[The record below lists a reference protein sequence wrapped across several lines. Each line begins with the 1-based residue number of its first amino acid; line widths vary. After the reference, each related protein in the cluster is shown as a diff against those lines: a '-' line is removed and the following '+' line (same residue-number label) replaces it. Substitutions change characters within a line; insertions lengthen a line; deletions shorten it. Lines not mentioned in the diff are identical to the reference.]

1 MKILVITLELAN
13 KQRGL
18 MMEKD
23 FVKLGDKNECLIC
36 NDNLN
41 RSKHIKPLTTLLSN
55 IGNEDSFV
63 MTVSAP
69 YGGGKTFF
77 VKMWQNYLKKQNGHT
92 LYYNAWENDFS
103 INPLA
108 SFISCF
114 SELDDVD
121 PKLKDKVKAVIT
133 AAQKI
138 TLTKIPEICVRLL
151 GALCKKYLG
160 IEAQELYDTAKI
172 SAEFVDEAE
181 KEIGKLSAKAKTMI
195 ADEKELRDA
204 ITDFKKKLKELIAS
218 FERTNNRISGKLVI
232 FIDDLDRCRPDYAIT
247 FLEYIKH
254 LFNIPNCNFILSVD
268 EDQLISTVEKV
279 YGSKNAE
286 GFLSKIIDFDFK
298 LPSPT
303 SVREFIELAIKKLKW
318 ETDNIFP
325 TPCEDI
331 DMKEIFILMFEP
343 LVKLLS
349 LTMRDIEH
357 VLQDLNIIYR
367 SIELE
372 QLAPIHLAIVYT
384 IDKYAFKLGCK
395 NSDKKQL
402 FKEVYGKI
410 SNFAEAN
417 SAKEG
422 RCYYDGLDEIKVV
435 NPNSSL
441 NDFLRFIAAVSLKH
455 ELQLTQA
462 CETLPESVRKNIFY
476 ETNIKPLWFNFNQ
489 QIEDVFTSN
498 EAFDIEEN
506 AASNF

>member
-1 MKILVITLELAN
+1 MIK
-13 KQRGL
+13 
-18 MMEKD
+18 KD

-36 NDNLN
+36 NDKLN
-41 RSKHIKPLTTLLSN
+41 RSKHIIPLTTLLSN
-55 IGNEDSFV
+55 VGNEDSFV

-77 VKMWQNYLKKQNGHT
+77 VKMWQNYLKEQNGHT

-121 PKLKDKVKAVIT
+121 PKLKDKVKALIT

-151 GALCKKYLG
+151 VALCKKYLD

-181 KEIGKLSAKAKTMI
+181 KEVGKLSAKAKTMI
-195 ADEKELRDA
+195 ANEKELRYA
-204 ITDFKKKLKELIAS
+204 IADFKKKLKELITS
-218 FERTNNRISGKLVI
+218 FERTNKRISGKLVI

-254 LFNIPNCNFILSVD
+254 LFSIPNCNFVLSVD
-268 EDQLISTVEKV
+268 EDQLISTIEKV

-286 GFLSKIIDFDFK
+286 GFLSKIIDFDFN
-298 LPSPT
+298 LPYPG
-303 SVREFIELAIKKLKW
+303 SVREFIELAIKKLNW
-318 ETDNIFP
+318 ESDNIFSSP
-325 TPCEDI
+325 YQDI

-417 SAKEG
+417 YVKEG
-422 RCYYDGLDEIKVV
+422 RYLYNGIDETKIV

-441 NDFLRFIAAVSLKH
+441 NDFLRFITNVSLKA
-455 ELQLTQA
+455 EIQLTQVVK
-462 CETLPESVRKNIFY
+462 TLPKSIRNDIFY
-476 ETNIKPLWFNFNQ
+476 ETHMEPLWIKFNQ
-489 QIEDVFTSN
+489 QIEDVFTSD

>member
-1 MKILVITLELAN
+1 MIK
-13 KQRGL
+13 
-18 MMEKD
+18 KD

-36 NDNLN
+36 NDKLN
-41 RSKHIKPLTTLLSN
+41 RSKHIIPLTTLLSN
-55 IGNEDSFV
+55 VGNEDSFV

-77 VKMWQNYLKKQNGHT
+77 VKMWQNYLKEQNGHT

-121 PKLKDKVKAVIT
+121 PKLKDKVKALIT

-151 GALCKKYLG
+151 GALCKKYLD

-181 KEIGKLSAKAKTMI
+181 KEVGKLSAKAKTMI
-195 ADEKELRDA
+195 ANEKELRYA
-204 ITDFKKKLKELIAS
+204 IADFKKKLKELITS
-218 FERTNNRISGKLVI
+218 FERTNKRISGKLVI

-254 LFNIPNCNFILSVD
+254 LFSIPNCNFVLSVD
-268 EDQLISTVEKV
+268 EDQLISTIEKV

-286 GFLSKIIDFDFK
+286 GFLSKIIDFDFN
-298 LPSPT
+298 LPYPG
-303 SVREFIELAIKKLKW
+303 SVREFIELAIKKLNW
-318 ETDNIFP
+318 ESDNIFSSP
-325 TPCEDI
+325 YQDI

-349 LTMRDIEH
+349 LTMRGIEH

-417 SAKEG
+417 YVKEG
-422 RCYYDGLDEIKVV
+422 RYLYNGIDETKIV

-441 NDFLRFIAAVSLKH
+441 NDFLRFITNVSLKA
-455 ELQLTQA
+455 EIQLTQVVK
-462 CETLPESVRKNIFY
+462 TLPKSIRNDIFY
-476 ETNIKPLWFNFNQ
+476 ETHMEPLWIKFNQ
-489 QIEDVFTSN
+489 QIEDVFTSD

>member
-1 MKILVITLELAN
+1 
-13 KQRGL
+13 

-254 LFNIPNCNFILSVD
+254 LFNIPNCNFVLSVD
-268 EDQLISTVEKV
+268 KDQLISTIEKV

-286 GFLSKIIDFDFK
+286 GFLSKIIDFDFN
-298 LPSPT
+298 LPSPG
-303 SVREFIELAIKKLKW
+303 SVREFIELAIKKLNW
-318 ETDNIFP
+318 ESDNIFSSP
-325 TPCEDI
+325 YQDI

-462 CETLPESVRKNIFY
+462 YKTLPESVRKNIFY
-476 ETNIKPLWFNFNQ
+476 ETNIKPLWFKFNQ

>member
-1 MKILVITLELAN
+1 MIK
-13 KQRGL
+13 
-18 MMEKD
+18 KD

-36 NDNLN
+36 NDKLN
-41 RSKHIKPLTTLLSN
+41 RSKHIIPLTTLLSN
-55 IGNEDSFV
+55 VGNEDSFV

-77 VKMWQNYLKKQNGHT
+77 VKMWQNYLKEQNGHT

-121 PKLKDKVKAVIT
+121 PKLKDKVKALIT

-151 GALCKKYLG
+151 GALCKKYLD

-181 KEIGKLSAKAKTMI
+181 KEVGKLSAKAKTMI
-195 ADEKELRDA
+195 ANEKELRYA
-204 ITDFKKKLKELIAS
+204 IADFKKKLKELITS
-218 FERTNNRISGKLVI
+218 FERTNKRISGKLVI

-254 LFNIPNCNFILSVD
+254 LFSIPNCNFVLSVD
-268 EDQLISTVEKV
+268 EDQLISTIEKV

-286 GFLSKIIDFDFK
+286 GFLSKIIDFDFN
-298 LPSPT
+298 LPYPG
-303 SVREFIELAIKKLKW
+303 SVREFIELAIKKLNW
-318 ETDNIFP
+318 ESDNIFSSP
-325 TPCEDI
+325 YQDI

-417 SAKEG
+417 YVKEG
-422 RCYYDGLDEIKVV
+422 RYLHNGIDETKIV

-441 NDFLRFIAAVSLKH
+441 NDFLRFITNVSLKA
-455 ELQLTQA
+455 EIQLTQVVK
-462 CETLPESVRKNIFY
+462 TLPKSIRNDIFY
-476 ETNIKPLWFNFNQ
+476 ETHMEPLWIKFNQ
-489 QIEDVFTSN
+489 QIEDVFTSD

>member
-1 MKILVITLELAN
+1 MIK
-13 KQRGL
+13 
-18 MMEKD
+18 KD

-36 NDNLN
+36 NDKLN
-41 RSKHIKPLTTLLSN
+41 RSKHIIPLTTLLSN
-55 IGNEDSFV
+55 VGNEDSFV

-69 YGGGKTFF
+69 FF
-77 VKMWQNYLKKQNGHT
+77 VKMWQNYLKEQNGHT

-121 PKLKDKVKAVIT
+121 PKLKDKVKALTT

-151 GALCKKYLG
+151 GALCKKYLD

-181 KEIGKLSAKAKTMI
+181 KEVGKLSAKAKTMI
-195 ADEKELRDA
+195 ANEKELRYA
-204 ITDFKKKLKELIAS
+204 IADFKKKLKELITS
-218 FERTNNRISGKLVI
+218 FERTNKRISGKLVI

-254 LFNIPNCNFILSVD
+254 LFSIPNCNFVLSVD
-268 EDQLISTVEKV
+268 EDQLISTIEKV

-286 GFLSKIIDFDFK
+286 GFLSKIIDFDFN
-298 LPSPT
+298 LPYPG
-303 SVREFIELAIKKLKW
+303 SVREFIELAIKKLNW
-318 ETDNIFP
+318 ESDNIFSSP
-325 TPCEDI
+325 YQDI

-417 SAKEG
+417 YVKEG
-422 RCYYDGLDEIKVV
+422 RYLYNGIDETKIV

-441 NDFLRFIAAVSLKH
+441 NDFLRFITNVSLKA
-455 ELQLTQA
+455 EIQLTQVVK
-462 CETLPESVRKNIFY
+462 TLPKSIRNDIFY
-476 ETNIKPLWFNFNQ
+476 ETHMEPLWIKFNQ
-489 QIEDVFTSN
+489 QIEDVFTSD

>member
-1 MKILVITLELAN
+1 MIK
-13 KQRGL
+13 
-18 MMEKD
+18 KD

-36 NDNLN
+36 NDKLN
-41 RSKHIKPLTTLLSN
+41 RSKHIIPLTTLLSN
-55 IGNEDSFV
+55 VGNEDSFV

-77 VKMWQNYLKKQNGHT
+77 VKMWQNYLKEQNGHT

-121 PKLKDKVKAVIT
+121 PKLKDKVKALIT

-151 GALCKKYLG
+151 GALCKKYLD

-172 SAEFVDEAE
+172 SAEVVDEAE
-181 KEIGKLSAKAKTMI
+181 KEVGKLSAKAKTMI
-195 ADEKELRDA
+195 ANEKELRYA
-204 ITDFKKKLKELIAS
+204 IADFKKKLKELITS
-218 FERTNNRISGKLVI
+218 FERTNKRISGKLVI

-254 LFNIPNCNFILSVD
+254 LFSIPNCNFVLSVD
-268 EDQLISTVEKV
+268 EDQLISTIEKV

-286 GFLSKIIDFDFK
+286 GFLSKIIDFDFN
-298 LPSPT
+298 LPYPG
-303 SVREFIELAIKKLKW
+303 SVREFIELAIKKLNW
-318 ETDNIFP
+318 ESDNIFSSP
-325 TPCEDI
+325 YQDI

-417 SAKEG
+417 YVKEG
-422 RCYYDGLDEIKVV
+422 RYLYNGIDETKIV

-441 NDFLRFIAAVSLKH
+441 NDFLRFITNVSLKA
-455 ELQLTQA
+455 EIQLTQVVK
-462 CETLPESVRKNIFY
+462 TLPKSIRNDIFY
-476 ETNIKPLWFNFNQ
+476 ETHMEPLWIKFNQ
-489 QIEDVFTSN
+489 QIEDVFTSD

>member
-1 MKILVITLELAN
+1 MIKKN
-13 KQRGL
+13 
-18 MMEKD
+18 

-36 NDNLN
+36 NDKLN
-41 RSKHIKPLTTLLSN
+41 RSKHIIPLTTLLSN
-55 IGNEDSFV
+55 VGNEDSFV

-77 VKMWQNYLKKQNGHT
+77 VKMWQNYLKEQNGHT

-121 PKLKDKVKAVIT
+121 PKLKDKVKALTT

-151 GALCKKYLG
+151 GALCKKYLD

-181 KEIGKLSAKAKTMI
+181 KEVGKLSAKAKTMI
-195 ADEKELRDA
+195 ANEKELRYA
-204 ITDFKKKLKELIAS
+204 IADFKKKLKELITS
-218 FERTNNRISGKLVI
+218 FERTNKRISGKLVI

-254 LFNIPNCNFILSVD
+254 LFSIPNCNFVLSVD
-268 EDQLISTVEKV
+268 EDQLISTIEKV

-286 GFLSKIIDFDFK
+286 GFLSKIIDFDFN
-298 LPSPT
+298 LPYPG
-303 SVREFIELAIKKLKW
+303 SVREFIELAIKKLNW
-318 ETDNIFP
+318 ESDNIFSSP
-325 TPCEDI
+325 YQDI

-417 SAKEG
+417 YVKEG
-422 RCYYDGLDEIKVV
+422 RYLYNGIDETKIV

-441 NDFLRFIAAVSLKH
+441 NDFLRFITNVSLKA
-455 ELQLTQA
+455 EIQLTQVVK
-462 CETLPESVRKNIFY
+462 TLPKSIRNDIFY
-476 ETNIKPLWFNFNQ
+476 ETHMEPLWIKFNQ
-489 QIEDVFTSN
+489 QIEDVFTSD

>member
-1 MKILVITLELAN
+1 MIK
-13 KQRGL
+13 
-18 MMEKD
+18 KD

-36 NDNLN
+36 NDKLN
-41 RSKHIKPLTTLLSN
+41 RSKHIIPLTTLLSN
-55 IGNEDSFV
+55 VGNEDSFV

-77 VKMWQNYLKKQNGHT
+77 VKMWQNYLKEQNGHT

-121 PKLKDKVKAVIT
+121 PKLKDKVKALTT

-151 GALCKKYLG
+151 GALCKKYLD

-181 KEIGKLSAKAKTMI
+181 KEVGKLSAKAKTMI
-195 ADEKELRDA
+195 ANEKELRYA
-204 ITDFKKKLKELIAS
+204 IADFKKKLKELITS
-218 FERTNNRISGKLVI
+218 FERTNKRISGKLVI

-254 LFNIPNCNFILSVD
+254 LFSIPNCNFVLSVD
-268 EDQLISTVEKV
+268 EDQLISTIEKV

-286 GFLSKIIDFDFK
+286 GFLSKIIDFDFN
-298 LPSPT
+298 LPYPG
-303 SVREFIELAIKKLKW
+303 SVREFIELAIKKLNW
-318 ETDNIFP
+318 ESGNIFSSP
-325 TPCEDI
+325 YQDI

-417 SAKEG
+417 YVKEG
-422 RCYYDGLDEIKVV
+422 RYLYNGIDETKIV

-441 NDFLRFIAAVSLKH
+441 NDFLRFITNVSLKA
-455 ELQLTQA
+455 EIQLTQVVK
-462 CETLPESVRKNIFY
+462 TLPKSIRNDIFY
-476 ETNIKPLWFNFNQ
+476 ETHMEPLWIKFNQ
-489 QIEDVFTSN
+489 QIEDVFTSD

>member
-1 MKILVITLELAN
+1 MIK
-13 KQRGL
+13 
-18 MMEKD
+18 KD

-36 NDNLN
+36 NDKLN
-41 RSKHIKPLTTLLSN
+41 RSKHIIPLTTLLSN
-55 IGNEDSFV
+55 VGNEDSFV

-77 VKMWQNYLKKQNGHT
+77 VKMWQNYLKEQNGHT

-121 PKLKDKVKAVIT
+121 PKLKDKVKALIT

-151 GALCKKYLG
+151 GALCKKYLD

-181 KEIGKLSAKAKTMI
+181 KEVGKLSAKAKTMI
-195 ADEKELRDA
+195 ANEKELRYA
-204 ITDFKKKLKELIAS
+204 IADFKKKLKELITS
-218 FERTNNRISGKLVI
+218 FERTNKRISGKLVI
-232 FIDDLDRCRPDYAIT
+232 FIDDLDCCRPDYAIT

-254 LFNIPNCNFILSVD
+254 LFSIPNCNFVLSVD
-268 EDQLISTVEKV
+268 EDQLISTIEKV

-286 GFLSKIIDFDFK
+286 GFLSKIIDFDFN
-298 LPSPT
+298 LPYPG
-303 SVREFIELAIKKLKW
+303 SVREFIELAIKKLNW
-318 ETDNIFP
+318 ESDNIFSSP
-325 TPCEDI
+325 YQDI

-417 SAKEG
+417 YVKEG
-422 RCYYDGLDEIKVV
+422 RYLYNGIDETKIV

-441 NDFLRFIAAVSLKH
+441 NDFLRFITNVSLKA
-455 ELQLTQA
+455 EIQLTQVVK
-462 CETLPESVRKNIFY
+462 TLPKSIRNDIFY
-476 ETNIKPLWFNFNQ
+476 ETHMEPLWIKFNQ
-489 QIEDVFTSN
+489 QIEDVFTSD

>member
-1 MKILVITLELAN
+1 
-13 KQRGL
+13 

-286 GFLSKIIDFDFK
+286 GFLSK
-298 LPSPT
+298 L
-303 SVREFIELAIKKLKW
+303 L
-318 ETDNIFP
+318 
-325 TPCEDI
+325 
-331 DMKEIFILMFEP
+331 ILILSYRLQPVFGN
-343 LVKLLS
+343 LLS
-349 LTMRDIEH
+349 W
-357 VLQDLNIIYR
+357 
-367 SIELE
+367 
-372 QLAPIHLAIVYT
+372 P
-384 IDKYAFKLGCK
+384 
-395 NSDKKQL
+395 
-402 FKEVYGKI
+402 
-410 SNFAEAN
+410 
-417 SAKEG
+417 
-422 RCYYDGLDEIKVV
+422 
-435 NPNSSL
+435 
-441 NDFLRFIAAVSLKH
+441 
-455 ELQLTQA
+455 
-462 CETLPESVRKNIFY
+462 
-476 ETNIKPLWFNFNQ
+476 
-489 QIEDVFTSN
+489 
-498 EAFDIEEN
+498 
-506 AASNF
+506 

>member
-1 MKILVITLELAN
+1 MIK
-13 KQRGL
+13 
-18 MMEKD
+18 KD

-36 NDNLN
+36 NDKLN
-41 RSKHIKPLTTLLSN
+41 RSKHIIPLTTLLSN
-55 IGNEDSFV
+55 VGNEDSFV

-77 VKMWQNYLKKQNGHT
+77 VKMWQNYLKEQNGHT

-121 PKLKDKVKAVIT
+121 PKLKDKVKALIT

-151 GALCKKYLG
+151 GALCKKYLD

-181 KEIGKLSAKAKTMI
+181 KEVGKLSAKAKTMI
-195 ADEKELRDA
+195 ANEKELRYA
-204 ITDFKKKLKELIAS
+204 IADFKKKLKELITS
-218 FERTNNRISGKLVI
+218 FERTNKRISGKLVI

-254 LFNIPNCNFILSVD
+254 LFSIPNCNFVLSVD
-268 EDQLISTVEKV
+268 EDQLISTIEKV

-286 GFLSKIIDFDFK
+286 GFLSKIIDFDFN
-298 LPSPT
+298 LPYPG
-303 SVREFIELAIKKLKW
+303 SVREFIELAIKKLNW
-318 ETDNIFP
+318 ESDNIFSSP
-325 TPCEDI
+325 YQDI

-417 SAKEG
+417 YVKEG
-422 RCYYDGLDEIKVV
+422 RYLYNGIDETKIV

-441 NDFLRFIAAVSLKH
+441 NDFLRFITNVSLKA
-455 ELQLTQA
+455 EIQLTQVVK
-462 CETLPESVRKNIFY
+462 TLPKSIRNDIFY
-476 ETNIKPLWFNFNQ
+476 ETHMEPLWIKFNQ
-489 QIEDVFTSN
+489 QIEDVFTSD

>member
-1 MKILVITLELAN
+1 MIK
-13 KQRGL
+13 
-18 MMEKD
+18 KD

-36 NDNLN
+36 NDKLN
-41 RSKHIKPLTTLLSN
+41 RSKHIIPLTTLLSN
-55 IGNEDSFV
+55 VGNEDSFV

-77 VKMWQNYLKKQNGHT
+77 VKMWQNYLKEQNGHT

-121 PKLKDKVKAVIT
+121 PKLKDKVKALTT

-151 GALCKKYLG
+151 GALCKKYLD

-181 KEIGKLSAKAKTMI
+181 KEVGKLSAKAKIMI
-195 ADEKELRDA
+195 ANEKELRYA
-204 ITDFKKKLKELIAS
+204 IADFKKKLKELITS
-218 FERTNNRISGKLVI
+218 FERTNKRISGKLVI

-254 LFNIPNCNFILSVD
+254 LFSIPNCNFVLSVD
-268 EDQLISTVEKV
+268 EDQLISTIEKV

-286 GFLSKIIDFDFK
+286 GFLSKIIDFDFN
-298 LPSPT
+298 LPYPG
-303 SVREFIELAIKKLKW
+303 SVREFIELAIKKLNW
-318 ETDNIFP
+318 ESDNIFSSP
-325 TPCEDI
+325 YQDI

-417 SAKEG
+417 YVKEG
-422 RCYYDGLDEIKVV
+422 RYLYNGIDETKIV

-441 NDFLRFIAAVSLKH
+441 NDFLRFITNVSLKA
-455 ELQLTQA
+455 EIQLTQVVK
-462 CETLPESVRKNIFY
+462 TLPKSIRNDIFY
-476 ETNIKPLWFNFNQ
+476 ETHMEPLWIKFNQ
-489 QIEDVFTSN
+489 QIEDVFTSD

>member
-1 MKILVITLELAN
+1 MIK
-13 KQRGL
+13 
-18 MMEKD
+18 KD

-36 NDNLN
+36 NDKLN
-41 RSKHIKPLTTLLSN
+41 RSKHIIPLTTLLSN
-55 IGNEDSFV
+55 VGNEDSFV

-77 VKMWQNYLKKQNGHT
+77 VKMWQNYLKEQNGHT

-121 PKLKDKVKAVIT
+121 PKLKDKVKALIT

-151 GALCKKYLG
+151 GALCKKYLD

-181 KEIGKLSAKAKTMI
+181 KEVGKLSAKAKTMI
-195 ADEKELRDA
+195 ANEKELRHA
-204 ITDFKKKLKELIAS
+204 IADFKKKLKELIAS
-218 FERTNNRISGKLVI
+218 FERTNKRISGKLVI

-254 LFNIPNCNFILSVD
+254 LFSIPNCNFVLSVD
-268 EDQLISTVEKV
+268 EDQLISTIEKV

-286 GFLSKIIDFDFK
+286 GFLSKIIDFDFN
-298 LPSPT
+298 LPSSG
-303 SVREFIELAIKKLKW
+303 SVREFIELAIKKLNW
-318 ETDNIFP
+318 ESDNIFSSP
-325 TPCEDI
+325 YQDI

-417 SAKEG
+417 YVKEG
-422 RCYYDGLDEIKVV
+422 RYLYNGIDETKIV

-441 NDFLRFIAAVSLKH
+441 NDFLRFITSVSLKA
-455 ELQLTQA
+455 EIQLTQVVK
-462 CETLPESVRKNIFY
+462 TLPKSIRDDIFY
-476 ETNIKPLWFNFNQ
+476 ETHTEPLWIKFNQ
-489 QIEDVFTSN
+489 QIEDVFTSD

>member
-1 MKILVITLELAN
+1 MIK
-13 KQRGL
+13 
-18 MMEKD
+18 KD

-36 NDNLN
+36 NDKLN
-41 RSKHIKPLTTLLSN
+41 RSKHIIPLTTLLSN
-55 IGNEDSFV
+55 VGNEDSFV

-77 VKMWQNYLKKQNGHT
+77 VKMWQNYLKEQNGHT

-121 PKLKDKVKAVIT
+121 PKLKDKVKALIT

-151 GALCKKYLG
+151 GALCKKYLD

-181 KEIGKLSAKAKTMI
+181 KEVGKLSAKAKTMI
-195 ADEKELRDA
+195 ANEKELRYA
-204 ITDFKKKLKELIAS
+204 IADFKKKLKELITS
-218 FERTNNRISGKLVI
+218 FERTNKRISGKLVI

-254 LFNIPNCNFILSVD
+254 LFSIPNCNFVLSVD
-268 EDQLISTVEKV
+268 EDQLISTIEKV

-286 GFLSKIIDFDFK
+286 GFLSKIIDFDFN
-298 LPSPT
+298 LPYPG
-303 SVREFIELAIKKLKW
+303 SVREFIELAIKKLNW
-318 ETDNIFP
+318 ESDNIFSSP
-325 TPCEDI
+325 YQDV

-417 SAKEG
+417 YVKEG
-422 RCYYDGLDEIKVV
+422 RYLYNGIDETKIV

-441 NDFLRFIAAVSLKH
+441 NDFLRFITNVSLKA
-455 ELQLTQA
+455 EIQLTQVVK
-462 CETLPESVRKNIFY
+462 TLPKSIRNDIFY
-476 ETNIKPLWFNFNQ
+476 ETHMEPLWIKFNQ
-489 QIEDVFTSN
+489 QIEDVFTSD